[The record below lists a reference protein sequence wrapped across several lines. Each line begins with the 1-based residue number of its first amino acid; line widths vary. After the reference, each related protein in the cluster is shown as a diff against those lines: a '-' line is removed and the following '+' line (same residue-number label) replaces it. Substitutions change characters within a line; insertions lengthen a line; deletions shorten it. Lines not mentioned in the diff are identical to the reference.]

1 MAVLKLIFLLSSWS
15 ITGVAAKDSPVMF
28 YQLKNSSVCLHVKK
42 QQSYTNGQWKRDAT
56 IIVSGTLINPTYEKR
71 VKFHPKN
78 MTLCISELTESDTGL
93 YKASYPLNF
102 TEVSESYQVVVQGM
116 IPRPVMAV
124 IPENHSNLSAESCD
138 FTVNCS
144 IQDDW
149 LGSICHKNGCRTS
162 QRSFSKVNISIFAE
176 NTVVVCSG
184 NNHVSTN
191 NISQN
196 IPTACFVQ
204 TNVELKEEIQTFPK
218 KIYIFIIVIAAA
230 VFVFVILPSFFIARK
245 YRKYKHNQEA
255 TSVAQ
260 LIQSGPLEA
269 QQLSEPRAST
279 SSSEAD
285 PSYENVEANQPIEI
299 GVPRLEQVIGDSQGV
314 ETEYSVPRKAASC
327 VQRDKKR
334 DENTQK
340 TPASG
345 RVSVNTDQS
354 STQTETLDPLHCC
367 ESMEPEAAPLEKRA
381 RCSAHLCFII
391 PLSWSLRGADNQ
403 HFSACLPVMVL

>member
-1 MAVLKLIFLLSSWS
+1 
-15 ITGVAAKDSPVMF
+15 MF

-93 YKASYPLNF
+93 YKASYLLNF

-184 NNHVSTN
+184 NNH
-191 NISQN
+191 
-196 IPTACFVQ
+196 
-204 TNVELKEEIQTFPK
+204 
-218 KIYIFIIVIAAA
+218 
-230 VFVFVILPSFFIARK
+230 
-245 YRKYKHNQEA
+245 EA

-285 PSYENVEANQPIEI
+285 PSYENVEANQPREI
-299 GVPRLEQVIGDSQGV
+299 GVPRLEQVISDSQGV
-314 ETEYSVPRKAASC
+314 DTEYSVPRKAASC

-354 STQTETLDPLHCC
+354 STQTETVYSVLEMPKKSEHT
-367 ESMEPEAAPLEKRA
+367 AP
-381 RCSAHLCFII
+381 
-391 PLSWSLRGADNQ
+391 PRG
-403 HFSACLPVMVL
+403 